1 DTWQSR
7 HPIGVSLAAVL
18 PATNCFDRGRRHYSQ
33 STGVGGNR
41 ELCVAELA
49 HHSGGVLCAQRLVL
63 ALAGW
68 RRLARLGMGT
78 GSCCTEWS
86 GDDAVI
92 GVVAA
97 NRRRFPLSVCA
108 ELAPTAQSVL
118 FEAAHER
125 ELQSLAPGEC
135 LWCIRFDDA
144 GPAGA
149 DHRGYPEYRSVIGD
163 RLASLRIQGQ
173 ARRRLSKSAT
183 GRTVSFTVGLDDVV
197 SGTGLG

>member
-1 DTWQSR
+1 MRHHFQSVGA
-7 HPIGVSLAAVL
+7 GV
-18 PATNCFDRGRRHYSQ
+18 DG
-33 STGVGGNR
+33 

-49 HHSGGVLCAQRLVL
+49 GYSGGILGHQRLVL

-86 GDDAVI
+86 GDGAVI
-92 GVVAA
+92 RVVVGPHH
-97 NRRRFPLSVCA
+97 RRLPLPVCA
-108 ELAPTAQSVL
+108 ELALTAQSVL
-118 FEAAHER
+118 FETAHER
-125 ELQSLAPGEC
+125 EFQSLAPGEC
-135 LWCIRFDDA
+135 LWCVRFDDA

-149 DHRGYPEYRSVIGD
+149 DHRGHPEYRSVIGD